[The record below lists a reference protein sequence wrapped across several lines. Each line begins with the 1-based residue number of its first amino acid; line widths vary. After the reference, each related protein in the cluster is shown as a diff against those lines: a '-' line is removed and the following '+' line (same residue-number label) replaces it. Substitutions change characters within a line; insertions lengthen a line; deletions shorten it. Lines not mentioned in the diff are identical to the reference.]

1 MYSSLHKLAP
11 SLRSALIL
19 FAAAALALLSVPA
32 PAPAQDAVPPGPPSQ
47 QKASAPPV
55 IQQTPANAQ
64 ADAQS
69 QSHPQRRP
77 RIGLVLEG
85 GGALGLAHIGVIQW
99 FEEHHIPVSYV
110 AGTSM
115 GGLVGGV
122 YATGHSPK
130 EIEQL
135 ISGIN
140 WDNVIRGEIPF
151 QDLTYRRKQD
161 AVDYPNSL
169 EFGLR
174 HGVQFP
180 EGFNSGQQVGLIFDQ
195 IALPYSEIKN
205 FNDLPIPFGCV
216 STDLVTGK
224 EEIFRSGSLAL
235 ALRSTMSLPGI
246 FTPVREQEHIFA
258 DGALLDNLPVDVA
271 QDMGAD
277 ITVAVH
283 LQVKALDPKESLSTF
298 TVLGRSLS
306 VIIAANELRSMEKAD
321 VLISV
326 PTDDYGSLDYSK
338 SAELIKLGYAAAES
352 KKNLLMSFAVDDDS
366 WAKYV
371 ERRSSRR
378 RITTPTPQF
387 VSVQG
392 TSPQLSAIIQN
403 KLSILIGKPIDPTA
417 LQQQITLL
425 IGIGRFDSLGYK
437 VVEQDGKQG
446 LLITAV
452 EKPYAPPTVQPLLLL
467 DGSDYLNPVF
477 AIGGRIT
484 VFDFGGFGR
493 ELRTDIILGAEYGVS
508 SEYYVPLH
516 DGSNW
521 FIAPRAFAQNSPFY
535 EYNQDKLEGEYRN
548 RQFGGEFDFG
558 YELGRDGEIRV
569 GYQAAD
575 LSQSLR
581 VGAPTLPAESGR
593 VGFTKV
599 SFSENRLD
607 NAVIPRSG
615 ASLDLTW
622 RWNDANP
629 GANQQFATA
638 LGRFRYF
645 KRIDGPASLYF
656 TAAGGTTFGSQQV
669 GLPIFG
675 LGGVNQLPAYGTNE
689 LLTNQYYYFQGGYL
703 REVLALPPFLGDKL
717 YVVGSY
723 EIAKPFEL
731 PHTDNLLLSSR
742 LPMDATGGFIANT
755 IFGPILIGGAVGDT
769 DHHRFFFQVG
779 RVF

>member
-1 MYSSLHKLAP
+1 MSS
-11 SLRSALIL
+11 SIRTTIL
-19 FAAAALALLSVPA
+19 SFAVAAFVTLALSLPSH
-32 PAPAQDAVPPGPPSQ
+32 AQSSPLPDGPQKTPP
-47 QKASAPPV
+47 PPV
-55 IQQTPANAQ
+55 TEQSPASAQ
-64 ADAQS
+64 ADTQS
-69 QSHPQRRP
+69 QVSRQQRRP

-99 FEEHHIPVSYV
+99 FEEHHVPVSYV

-115 GGLVGGV
+115 GGLVGGF

-130 EIEQL
+130 QIEQI
-135 ISGIN
+135 ISGID
-140 WDNVIRGEIPF
+140 WDTVIRGNSSF
-151 QDLTYRRKQD
+151 KDLTWRRKQD

-169 EFGLR
+169 GFGLK

-180 EGFNSGQQVGLIFDQ
+180 EGFNSGQAVGLIFDQ

-246 FTPVREQEHIFA
+246 FTPVREQDHIFA

-277 ITVAVH
+277 LTIAVH
-283 LQVKALDPKESLSTF
+283 LEVKGIDAKESLSTF

-306 VIIAANELRSMEKAD
+306 VVIAANELRSMEKAD

-326 PTDDYGSLDYSK
+326 PLEDYGSLDYGK
-338 SAELIKLGYAAAES
+338 ADEMIKLGYAAAEK
-352 KKNLLMSFAVDDDS
+352 KKNVLLSFAIDDES
-366 WAKYV
+366 WAKYI
-371 ERRSSRR
+371 EHRDSRKR
-378 RITTPTPQF
+378 VTTPTPQF
-387 VSVQG
+387 IAVQG
-392 TSPQLSAIIQN
+392 ASGELATIIKNRLSV
-403 KLSILIGKPIDPTA
+403 LVGKPIDPVVMNTQ
-417 LQQQITLL
+417 LNMIL
-425 IGIGRFDSLGYK
+425 GNGRFDSLGYK

-446 LLITAV
+446 LLITAI
-452 EKPYAPPTVQPLLLL
+452 EKPYAPPTVQPLLVI

-484 VFDFGGFGR
+484 LYDVGGFGR
-493 ELRTDIILGAEYGVS
+493 ESRNDIILGAEYGIS
-508 SEYYVPLH
+508 SEYYVPIHL
-516 DGSNW
+516 GSNW

-558 YELGRDGEIRV
+558 YEFGRDAELRI

-581 VGAPTLPAESGR
+581 VGFPTLPPESGR

-599 SFSENRLD
+599 SFEMNRLD
-607 NAVIPRSG
+607 NAVIPRNG
-615 ASLDLTW
+615 TSLSLNW
-622 RWNDANP
+622 HWNDANP
-629 GANQQFATA
+629 GATQQFPTA
-638 LGRFRYF
+638 RVNFRYF
-645 KRIDGPASLYF
+645 KAVGKPDSIFFQAQ
-656 TAAGGTTFGSQQV
+656 GGTTFGYNQV

-675 LGGVNQLPAYGTNE
+675 LGGLGELHAYGTNE
-689 LLTNQYYYFQGGYL
+689 LLTNQYYYLQAGYL
-703 REVLALPPFLGDKL
+703 RELFPLPPFFGDKV
-717 YVVGSY
+717 YAVGSY
-723 EIAKPFEL
+723 EIAKPFAL
-731 PHTDNLLLSSR
+731 PSSYGLALSSR
-742 LPMDATGGFIANT
+742 LPMDASGGFIANT
-755 IFGPILIGGAVGDT
+755 LIGPIFLGGAVGDT

>member
-1 MYSSLHKLAP
+1 MPSSVY
-11 SLRSALIL
+11 ALI
-19 FAAAALALLSVPA
+19 AAVRFPARSFGLLALAALFSFAGEA
-32 PAPAQDAVPPGPPSQ
+32 CAQSGMPPGPQVTPP
-47 QKASAPPV
+47 PPV
-55 IQQTPANAQ
+55 TEQSAT
-64 ADAQS
+64 ADAQA
-69 QSHPQRRP
+69 PARAQRRP
-77 RIGLVLEG
+77 RVGLVLEG

-99 FEEHHIPVSYV
+99 FEDHHIPVAYV

-135 ISGIN
+135 IAGID
-140 WDNVIRGEIPF
+140 WDTVIRGQTSF
-151 QDLTYRRKQD
+151 QDLTFRRKQD

-180 EGFNSGQQVGLIFDQ
+180 EGFNSGQQAGLIFDQ
-195 IALPYSEIKN
+195 IALPYSEIHN

-246 FTPVREQEHIFA
+246 FTPVREQDHIFA

-277 ITVAVH
+277 VTVAVH
-283 LQVKALDPKESLSTF
+283 LEVKGLDPKESLSTF

-306 VIIAANELRSMEKAD
+306 VVIAANELRSMEKAD

-326 PTDDYGSLDYSK
+326 PLEDYSSLDYGK
-338 SAELIKLGYAAAES
+338 SAEMIKLGYAAADS
-352 KKNLLMSFAVDDDS
+352 KKAVLMAFAVDDDS
-366 WAKYV
+366 WSKYLAH
-371 ERRSSRR
+371 RSSRKP
-378 RITTPTPQF
+378 TGAPTPQF
-387 VSVQG
+387 VKVQG
-392 TSPQLSAIIQN
+392 TSPELASIIQN
-403 KLSILIGKPIDPTA
+403 KLHVLIGKPIDAKTLEQQLA
-417 LQQQITLL
+417 LI
-425 IGIGRFDSLGYK
+425 IGNGRFDSLGYK

-452 EKPYAPPTVQPLLLL
+452 EKPYAPPTVQPLLSL

-484 VFDFGGFGR
+484 FYDVGGFGR
-493 ELRTDIILGAEYGVS
+493 ELRNDIILGAEYGIS

-516 DGSNW
+516 IGSNW

-558 YELGRDGEIRV
+558 YEFGRDAELRV

-575 LSQSLR
+575 LSQSIR
-581 VGAPTLPAESGR
+581 IGYPTLPAESGR

-599 SFSENRLD
+599 SFAMNRLD
-607 NAVIPRSG
+607 NAVIPRAG
-615 ASLDLTW
+615 TSLDFTW

-629 GANQQFATA
+629 GAHQQFPTA
-638 LGRFRYF
+638 LSRFRYF
-645 KRIDGPASLYF
+645 KKVGAPDSIYF
-656 TAAGGTTFGSQQV
+656 TAQGGTTFGVQQV
-669 GLPIFG
+669 GLPVFG
-675 LGGVNQLPAYGTNE
+675 LGGVSQLNAYGTNE
-689 LLTNQYYYFQGGYL
+689 LLTNQYYYFQAGYL
-703 REVLALPPFLGDKL
+703 RELISLPPFLGDKL
-717 YVVGSY
+717 YAVGGY
-723 EIAKPFEL
+723 EIAKPFGL
-731 PHTDNLLLSSR
+731 PAADGLVLSSR

>member
-1 MYSSLHKLAP
+1 MSS
-11 SLRSALIL
+11 SVRGSIRSTCVAILMALL
-19 FAAAALALLSVPA
+19 LGFAAR
-32 PAPAQDAVPPGPPSQ
+32 AQNSGLPPGPQVTPP
-47 QKASAPPV
+47 PPV
-55 IQQTPANAQ
+55 KEKSDAGAQ

-69 QSHPQRRP
+69 QSRAQRRP

-122 YATGHSPK
+122 YATGHSPTQ
-130 EIEQL
+130 IEEL
-135 ISGIN
+135 IKGIN
-140 WDNVIRGEIPF
+140 WDTVIRGNSSF
-151 QDLTYRRKQD
+151 QDLTFRRKQD

-169 EFGLR
+169 GFGLK

-180 EGFNSGQQVGLIFDQ
+180 EGFNSGQAVGLIFDQ

-224 EEIFRSGSLAL
+224 EEIFRSGSLSL

-246 FTPVREQEHIFA
+246 FTPVRELDHIFA

-283 LQVKALDPKESLSTF
+283 LQVKGLDPKESLSTF

-306 VIIAANELRSMEKAD
+306 VVIAANELRSMEKAD

-326 PTDDYGSLDYSK
+326 PLEDYSSLDYSK
-338 SAELIKLGYAAAES
+338 ADEMIKLGYAAAES
-352 KKNLLMSFAVDDDS
+352 KKNILLSFAVDDDS
-366 WAKYV
+366 WNKYV
-371 ERRSSRR
+371 EHRDSRKRS
-378 RITTPTPQF
+378 TTPTPQF
-387 VSVQG
+387 VTVQG
-392 TSPQLSAIIQN
+392 TSGELATIIKN
-403 KLSILIGKPIDPTA
+403 RLNVLIGKPIDPVVMNTQ
-417 LQQQITLL
+417 LNMIL
-425 IGIGRFDSLGYK
+425 GNGRFDSLGYK

-452 EKPYAPPTVQPLLLL
+452 EKPYAPPTVNPLLVI

-484 VFDFGGFGR
+484 LYDVGGFGR
-493 ELRTDIILGAEYGVS
+493 ELRNDIILGAEYGVS

-516 DGSNW
+516 LGSNW

-558 YELGRDGEIRV
+558 YEFGRDAELRI

-581 VGAPTLPAESGR
+581 IGFPTLPPESGR

-599 SFSENRLD
+599 SFEMNRLD

-615 ASLDLTW
+615 TALYADW
-622 RWNDANP
+622 HWNDANP
-629 GANQQFATA
+629 GAKQQFPTA
-638 LGRFRYF
+638 RVNFRYF
-645 KRIDGPASLYF
+645 QRVGKPDSIFF
-656 TAAGGTTFGSQQV
+656 TAQGGTTFGVQQV

-675 LGGVNQLPAYGTNE
+675 LGGSNDLRAYGTNE

-703 REVLALPPFLGDKL
+703 RELFPLPPFFGDKV
-717 YVVGSY
+717 YIVGAY
-723 EIAKPFEL
+723 EIAKPFAL
-731 PHTDNLLLSSR
+731 PSSYNLALSSR
-742 LPMDATGGFIANT
+742 LPTDAYGGFIANT
-755 IFGPILIGGAVGDT
+755 LIGPILFGGSVGDT

>member
-1 MYSSLHKLAP
+1 MFSSPHA
-11 SLRSALIL
+11 SRAALIL
-19 FAAAALALLSVPA
+19 AALALFASA
-32 PAPAQDAVPPGPPSQ
+32 ASAQTPPPEQTPPPPPSS
-47 QKASAPPV
+47 QKQAAPPV
-55 IQQTPANAQ
+55 TEQTPGTAA

-140 WDNVIRGEIPF
+140 WDDVIRGQAPF
-151 QDLTYRRKQD
+151 KDLTYRRKQD
-161 AVDYPNSL
+161 AVDYPNAL
-169 EFGLR
+169 GFGLK

-224 EEIFRSGSLAL
+224 EQIFRSGSLAL

-246 FTPVREQEHIFA
+246 FTPVREQQHIFA
-258 DGALLDNLPVDVA
+258 DGALLDNLRVDVA

-277 ITVAVH
+277 ITVAIH
-283 LQVKALDPKESLSTF
+283 LEVKPLDPKESLSTF

-306 VIIAANELRSMEKAD
+306 VVIAANELRSMEKAD

-326 PTDDYGSLDYSK
+326 PTEDYGSLDYAK
-338 SAELIKLGYAAAES
+338 SAELIKLGYAATE
-352 KKNLLMSFAVDDDS
+352 KKKAILMAFAVDDDS
-366 WAKYV
+366 WSKYV
-371 ERRSSRR
+371 AHRNDRR
-378 RITTPTPQF
+378 RTHTPTPEF

-392 TSPQLSAIIQN
+392 TSPQLSAVIKE
-403 KLSILIGKPIDPTA
+403 KLSVLVGKPIDPTA

-425 IGIGRFDSLGYK
+425 IGMGRFDSLGYK

-484 VFDFGGFGR
+484 FYDVGGFGR
-493 ELRTDIILGAEYGVS
+493 ELRNDIILGSSYGIS

-516 DGSNW
+516 EGSSW
-521 FIAPRAFAQNSPFY
+521 FIAPRAFAQNTPFY

-569 GYQAAD
+569 GYEAAN

-581 VGAPTLPAESGR
+581 VGLSYAAAGKWPRRFHQRSASPKIAWITPSSRAAAP
-593 VGFTKV
+593 V
-599 SFSENRLD
+599 SIS
-607 NAVIPRSG
+607 
-615 ASLDLTW
+615 
-622 RWNDANP
+622 P
-629 GANQQFATA
+629 GAGTMRIPARGQQFASA

-645 KRIDGPASLYF
+645 KKLNAPSSLFF
-656 TAAGGTTFGSQQV
+656 TAAGGTTFGTQQV
-669 GLPIFG
+669 GLPVFG

-703 REVLALPPFLGDKL
+703 REVLSLPPFLGDKL

-723 EIAKPFEL
+723 EIAKPFNSRPPKICCSHLICPWTLQEG
-731 PHTDNLLLSSR
+731 SSPTPSSAR
-742 LPMDATGGFIANT
+742 S
-755 IFGPILIGGAVGDT
+755 
-769 DHHRFFFQVG
+769 
-779 RVF
+779 